1 MRLDERLRLAYDL
14 YRDCDLAADIGTDHA
29 HLPIALLRA
38 GKCRRMI
45 LTDISDGALNNAR
58 DNLIRA
64 GMTDRAE
71 LRKGDG
77 LAPIREACGMISV
90 LGMGGRTIRGI
101 LEAGKDHL
109 RSAPLLLSAHTDLLH
124 VRRAVSEIG
133 YHIDCETPCLAAGR
147 YYLMIRALPG
157 AEEMTESEFRT
168 GKRLTA
174 SDRPVLAGY
183 LQHQYAV
190 QRAKIKGLRSA
201 GTAEAELLQQAEADA
216 AYYQEA
222 LRAIGE
228 TGMN

>member
-1 MRLDERLRLAYDL
+1 MRLDERLGLAYDL

-109 RSAPLLLSAHTDLLH
+109 RSAPLISGIP
-124 VRRAVSEIG
+124 SP
-133 YHIDCETPCLAAGR
+133 TPT
-147 YYLMIRALPG
+147 ISSFSF
-157 AEEMTESEFRT
+157 TTSVTKSKFSS
-168 GKRLTA
+168 GKYMFL
-174 SDRPVLAGY
+174 
-183 LQHQYAV
+183 
-190 QRAKIKGLRSA
+190 
-201 GTAEAELLQQAEADA
+201 
-216 AYYQEA
+216 
-222 LRAIGE
+222 
-228 TGMN
+228 

>member
-1 MRLDERLRLAYDL
+1 MRLDERLGLAFDL
-14 YRDCDLAADIGTDHA
+14 YEACDLAADIGTDHA

-45 LTDISDGALNNAR
+45 LTDISDGALDNAR
-58 DNLIRA
+58 DNLVRA

-77 LAPIREACGMISV
+77 LAPVREACGMISI

-101 LEAGKDHL
+101 LEAGKDRL
-109 RSAPLLLSAHTDLLH
+109 RGAPLLLSAHTDLPH

-133 YHIDCETPCLAAGR
+133 YRIDREVPCLAAGR

-157 AEEMTESEFRT
+157 AETMTDREIRL
-168 GKRLTA
+168 GKRLLA
-174 SDRPVLAGY
+174 SDSPALAGY
-183 LQHQYAV
+183 LRHQHAV
-190 QRAKIKGLRSA
+190 QEAKIKGLRSVE
-201 GTAEAELLQQAEADA
+201 TAEAELLRQAEEDA

-222 LRAIGE
+222 LERIG
-228 TGMN
+228 GSA